1 MIKFLISLEALL
13 TIAVLYLWAV
23 Q

>member
-1 MIKFLISLEALL
+1 MSLEIL
-13 TIAVLYLWAV
+13 TTVAVLYLWAV